1 MAMLQH
7 QSQCGPRGVAT
18 NAFKTEGPLSR
29 LVRPDSAQS
38 LEQQPRNQ
46 KVERKIGRV
55 CERGV
60 DVVYATGHRKPSD
73 EGTGNSKGGGY
84 VFERFDKGSFCVQ
97 SED

>member
-7 QSQCGPRGVAT
+7 HLNAALESVAT
-18 NAFKTEGPLSR
+18 NGFKTERPLSR

-46 KVERKIGRV
+46 KVERKVGRV

-84 VFERFDKGSFCVQ
+84 IFEGFDKASFCVQ